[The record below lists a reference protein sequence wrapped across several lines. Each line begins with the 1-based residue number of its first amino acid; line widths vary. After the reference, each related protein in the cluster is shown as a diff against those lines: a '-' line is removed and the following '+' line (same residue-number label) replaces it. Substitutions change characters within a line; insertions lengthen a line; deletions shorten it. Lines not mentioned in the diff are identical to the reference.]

1 MSKRVVIT
9 GLGAITP
16 IGNNVADF
24 WAAAKEGT
32 SGVGKITQFDA
43 SEYPVKIAGEVKDF
57 KPKELLERKEA
68 KRLERFSQFAVV
80 AAGEA
85 IGMAG
90 IEITDANRER
100 IGVFIGSGMGS
111 LGMIE
116 KEEQR
121 LLKFGP
127 ERVAPLIIPKIIV
140 NMAAGNVAIKYGLK
154 GPSHCIVS
162 ACASA
167 SHSIGE
173 AYRNIKHDVMDACV
187 AGGTEACITPMGIA
201 GFNALTALSQRN
213 DAPEKASRPFDK
225 DRDGFVMGE
234 GAGIIFLEALDH
246 ALERGAT
253 ILAEVVGYGAT
264 TDAYHMTSPAPGGEG
279 GARAMG
285 LAIKEAGVEPSEV
298 DYVNA
303 HGTSTP
309 YNDKY
314 ETAAIKTALGDY
326 AHQVVVNSTKSM
338 TGHLLGAAGGV
349 EAVVCVKTIQE
360 GYVHPTINQETADPD
375 CDLDYVAN
383 EGRQV
388 KVEVALS
395 NSLGFGGHNATL
407 AFRKYID

>member
-16 IGNNVADF
+16 IGNTVEDF
-24 WAAAKEGT
+24 WTAAKAGVP
-32 SGVGKITQFDA
+32 GVGLITQFDA
-43 SEYPVKIAGEVKDF
+43 SDYPVKIAGEVKGF
-57 KPKELLERKEA
+57 KAKELLERKEA

-85 IGMAG
+85 IKMSG
-90 IEITDANRER
+90 IDITENNCER

-162 ACASA
+162 ACASG

-187 AGGTEACITPMGIA
+187 AGGTEACVTPLGIA
-201 GFNALTALSQRN
+201 GFNALTALSRRN
-213 DAPEKASRPFDK
+213 DEPEKASRPFDK

-234 GAGIIFLEALDH
+234 GAGIIFLESLDH

-253 ILAEVVGYGAT
+253 ILAEMVGYGAT

-279 GARAMG
+279 GARAMS
-285 LAIKEAGVEPSEV
+285 LAIKEAGVDPSEV

-309 YNDKY
+309 YNDKF
-314 ETAAIKTALGDY
+314 ETAAIKTALGDH
-326 AHQVVVNSTKSM
+326 ASKAVINSTKSM

-349 EAVVCVKTIQE
+349 EAVVCVKTILE
-360 GYVHPTINQETADPD
+360 GYVHPTINQETQDPD
-375 CDLDYVAN
+375 CDLDYVPN
-383 EGRQV
+383 VGRKV
-388 KVEVALS
+388 KVDIAIS

-407 AFRKYID
+407 AFRKYQ